1 MKFGSI
7 TTPIITDGLVFNADP
22 ANRAS
27 YPRAGTTWVD
37 TVGNMTG
44 TLINGPT
51 FDSSNGGNIDF
62 DGTSDIVEFGSSNL
76 LTGDNCQAATLCGWV
91 KWTSTSS
98 GYIAS
103 LKRSSSDSTLFAISI
118 NQKANGASQAG
129 TANIVLRN
137 AANNAHTYTF
147 YDGNYDDGSW
157 HNVVGRVNGSVVT
170 LFVDGIAKA
179 GSTSGIQSVTGN
191 TATFTVGAFATGNL
205 AYDIDGSIACVSF
218 YQRALSTNE
227 VLHNYNA
234 LKGRFGL

>member
-51 FDSSNGGNIDF
+51 FDSGNGGNIDF

-76 LTGDNCQAATLCGWV
+76 LTGDNCQACTLSGWV
-91 KWTSTSS
+91 KWTSTDT

-103 LKRSSSDSTLFAISI
+103 IKRSVSDSTLFAISI
-118 NQKANGASQAG
+118 NQKASGQAQIG
-129 TANIVLRN
+129 TACIVLRN
-137 AANNAHTYTF
+137 AANNAHIYTF
-147 YDGNYDDGSW
+147 YDGDYNDGAW

-170 LFVDGIAKA
+170 LFVDGIVKA
-179 GSTSGIQSVTGN
+179 GSTSGMQSVTEN
-191 TATFTVGAFATGNL
+191 TAAFTVGAFSTGNL
-205 AYDIDGSIACVSF
+205 VHDIDGSIACVSF
-218 YQRALSTNE
+218 YRRALSSTE

-234 LKGRFGL
+234 LKSRFE